1 MCVRRNPLFSEI
13 FLPFL
18 VSHLISLVFFPSFNE
33 DDEEDEKKIGKP
45 SADEGEEET
54 CHAPFFRGWKN
65 ETGGLSHLFPRF
77 PFFKNLNEKRIKPRR
92 SKETVR
98 SCGQAKE
105 RDDRPMT
112 VFY

>member
-1 MCVRRNPLFSEI
+1 MCECVCVCVRRNPLFSEI

-65 ETGGLSHLFPRF
+65 ETGGALSLVPSFSIFQKSKRE
-77 PFFKNLNEKRIKPRR
+77 KNQAEKVKRNCQKLWP
-92 SKETVR
+92 SK
-98 SCGQAKE
+98 GKG
-105 RDDRPMT
+105 
-112 VFY
+112 